1 MRFIFVTNILEFQ
14 DLGTTWRQDM
24 ERVDVILPEVLPKE
38 ILKWQAD
45 TKKQSF
51 KTLKIFILGLR
62 ILIQSSII
70 AFSLQMF
77 TREAKIFNQCL

>member
-1 MRFIFVTNILEFQ
+1 
-14 DLGTTWRQDM
+14 M

-51 KTLKIFILGLR
+51 KTLKILCLGLEF
-62 ILIQSSII
+62 L
-70 AFSLQMF
+70 FSHRL
-77 TREAKIFNQCL
+77 